1 MIKRKSKISNF
12 AERIVGQSMFKILGK
27 AKDLEIKGKDL
38 IHFEIGDSHLEMPT
52 EVKKSAMK
60 ALYNGRT
67 HYGDSRGEHILRV
80 AIQKAVKEDFKFT
93 PSLSQVVVTSGAN
106 PLIYYVMAVLVNPGE
121 EVILTDPAFVTYNAV
136 LDMLKIK
143 GVHVPVTHKNNFNFS
158 PKEIEKRITKKTR
171 LIVINSPSNPT
182 GAVYSESDIR
192 KIYALAKKYNLY
204 ILSDEIYA
212 SMVYEGKH
220 FSAGVMD
227 KCKERVIMTNGF
239 SKPFAM
245 TGWRVGYAIGPEEI
259 IEKIALLSQTIVSCV
274 PPFLQDACVI
284 ALSQRHEFSKRYFK
298 EYKKLREIACRE
310 LGKVKQFEFSKPK
323 GAFYLMIDVSR
334 TGMDG
339 DKFTKYAMERH
350 GVVVCPGSGFGSGG
364 KKYIRICYAASE
376 KKLIDGCRRLKRAA
390 ERATKK

>member
-204 ILSDEIYA
+204 IYGLFRTSLLEKAIQFMPEVPGSDRLFMSQMALATRFRYVDRVLHIRLHHRQPSNVRLPNEKFNKMQNEDKWVNIKILYALSQMLYQSTIIPWYRKIYLPVA
-212 SMVYEGKH
+212 LWRYGWLLLYSRILSKI
-220 FSAGVMD
+220 
-227 KCKERVIMTNGF
+227 KERVAPDTW
-239 SKPFAM
+239 S
-245 TGWRVGYAIGPEEI
+245 RLRQYYEI
-259 IEKIALLSQTIVSCV
+259 
-274 PPFLQDACVI
+274 FL
-284 ALSQRHEFSKRYFK
+284 RKR
-298 EYKKLREIACRE
+298 
-310 LGKVKQFEFSKPK
+310 QS
-323 GAFYLMIDVSR
+323 
-334 TGMDG
+334 
-339 DKFTKYAMERH
+339 
-350 GVVVCPGSGFGSGG
+350 
-364 KKYIRICYAASE
+364 
-376 KKLIDGCRRLKRAA
+376 
-390 ERATKK
+390 